1 MKALFCNVLSV
12 FGNEVMLASKF
23 CRYINSLYWHHLPYP
38 CIKYPE
44 WLLVPALNPCWHRP
58 SWGSRRLK
66 IPKPKKKKIGKIGV
80 KKFLS
85 NVISRPKKTKNK
97 KTLKKYFTPMRWFLT
112 RGQQI
117 QATGQMQPTV
127 SFQLHWNRHIQYCR
141 LLLLCWKDR
150 AE

>member
-23 CRYINSLYWHHLPYP
+23 CRCINSLYWHHLPYP

-44 WLLVPALNPCWHRP
+44 RLLVPALNPCWHRL

-66 IPKPKKKKIGKIGV
+66 IPKPKKKNWQDRCKEISFQCNFKI
-80 KKFLS
+80 KK
-85 NVISRPKKTKNK
+85 NKNK
-97 KTLKKYFTPMRWFLT
+97 KTLKKYFTPMLLFLT

-117 QATGQMQPTV
+117 QATRQMQPTV
-127 SFQLHWNRHIQYCR
+127 SFQLHWNRHTQYCR
-141 LLLLCWKDR
+141 LLLLCCKDR